1 MGFNKLNLSIPQF
14 TGTRKISSLTA
25 VPMDFLTDKDAMVKK
40 LTERGVRFE
49 AMAGV
54 RYVSYSGFAWKRAM
68 FGGRDKYHIKGR
80 VVIDSNGFNRFSC
93 NEGVYLNPLWTKER
107 AEDGDGASDQDNDE
121 GMDDDDGEDNGMPY
135 EGEFL
140 EDDNPY
146 GAVTLT
152 DEQRLITTPVVRGY
166 SLS

>member
-1 MGFNKLNLSIPQF
+1 MAI
-14 TGTRKISSLTA
+14 
-25 VPMDFLTDKDAMVKK
+25 
-40 LTERGVRFE
+40 GVDL
-49 AMAGV
+49 
-54 RYVSYSGFAWKRAM
+54 
-68 FGGRDKYHIKGR
+68 GRDDWPHKRVHVGDGLRRRQRGRRRLQQIGADRLDLFAAIPIALRQIKCIARNQKRILLEPKGR

-107 AEDGDGASDQDNDE
+107 AEDDDGTSDHDNDE